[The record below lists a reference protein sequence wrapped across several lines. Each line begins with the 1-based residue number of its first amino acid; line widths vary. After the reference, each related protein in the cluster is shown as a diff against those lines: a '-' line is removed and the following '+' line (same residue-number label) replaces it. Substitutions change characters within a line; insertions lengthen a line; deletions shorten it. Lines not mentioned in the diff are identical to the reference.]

1 MHEPYTCIQCNF
13 TCKWKSEY
21 ERHLNTPKHRELKK
35 EKKTFH
41 CKDCDYTTSDKK
53 DYNKHLL
60 TVKHKRLA
68 IADDKSPKIPEIK
81 YVCECGKVYKARN
94 SLWYHKKKCT
104 YILTNNT
111 ENEEENENSEIIYQ
125 KFAYN
130 TLKKIQEHQKDID
143 NLLIMLT
150 KKREECF

>member
-1 MHEPYTCIQCNF
+1 MHELYTCIKCN
-13 TCKWKSEY
+13 
-21 ERHLNTPKHRELKK
+21 
-35 EKKTFH
+35 
-41 CKDCDYTTSDKK
+41 YTTSYKK

-60 TVKHKRLA
+60 TAKHKRLTMT
-68 IADDKSPKIPEIK
+68 DDKFPKKPETK
-81 YVCECGKVYKARN
+81 YVCECGKEYKARN
-94 SLWYHKKKCT
+94 SLWYHKQKCT
-104 YILTNNT
+104 YILRNNT
-111 ENEEENENSEIIYQ
+111 ENEQENENSEIIYQ

>member
-1 MHEPYTCIQCNF
+1 MREPYTCIQCN
-13 TCKWKSEY
+13 
-21 ERHLNTPKHRELKK
+21 
-35 EKKTFH
+35 
-41 CKDCDYTTSDKK
+41 YTTSDKK

-60 TVKHKRLA
+60 TAKHKRLA
-68 IADDKSPKIPEIK
+68 MTDDKFPKKTERNTFI
-81 YVCECGKVYKARN
+81 CNCGKKYKYRQG
-94 SLWYHKKKCT
+94 LHKHK
-104 YILTNNT
+104 LTCKYT